1 MGEEK
6 TLMKMEATVTIKG
19 AIFAGKG
26 PEIIQSEVLA
36 FMYEATAF
44 LERKVKENIR
54 EAGRVGVGGAQ
65 GGLLSTIH
73 GEVEKGTPV
82 TKGVVAHQSKYG
94 DVIEKGR
101 TPGKTWPPEGAL
113 LKWMMLKMGLGETEA
128 KRLEFVVRRK
138 IGRKGFPGIHMFEKA
153 WTRYLPQI
161 IAMADTHGL
170 KLAERLSE

>member
-1 MGEEK
+1 
-6 TLMKMEATVTIKG
+6 MKMTASATIKG

-26 PEIIQSEVLA
+26 PEIIQSEILA

-54 EAGRVGVGGAQ
+54 EAGRVGVGGAK
-65 GGLLSTIH
+65 GGLLSAIH
-73 GEVEKGTPV
+73 SEVQ
-82 TKGVVAHQSKYG
+82 KGVPVIRGVIAHQSKYG

-101 TPGKTWPPEGAL
+101 TAGKTWPPEGAL
-113 LKWMMLKMGLGETEA
+113 LRWMMLKMGLGETEA

-153 WTRYLPQI
+153 WTRYLPQVR
-161 IAMADTHGL
+161 AMADAHGL